1 MFMITALIQPSR
13 LNHVRRELLSA
24 DLAGLTV
31 SDCFGY
37 GRQPRFVPSP
47 HGGTDIPDILPN
59 VKIEIA
65 VPSDRRDEAIDAIMR
80 GARLGNIDDGKI
92 FVSQLE
98 KVVSVRTGLE
108 NEVALQSSNWSAEAA
123 E

>member
-1 MFMITALIQPSR
+1 MIMITALIQPSR
-13 LNHVRRELLSA
+13 LDHVRRQLMSA
-24 DLAGLTV
+24 DLAGLTI

-47 HGGTDIPDILPN
+47 HGDPDIPDILPN

-80 GARLGNIDDGKI
+80 GARLGTIDNGKI

-108 NEVALQSSNWSAEAA
+108 NEGALQLPNLPAEAA